1 MEKVLASRVFLIDE
15 YNSKENMEK
24 HIKEY
29 MKKLRENYPSSV
41 VTREFYKGCNVL
53 VRATQIVHNEK
64 VITV

>member
-53 VRATQIVHNEK
+53 VRAT
-64 VITV
+64 